1 MILWKHLI
9 QSWQAMPL
17 VWKNSHCVVSQQQQP
32 CFASLL
38 WKPVHW
44 AMEKQ
49 KEKKKKLK
57 KGRADTLF
65 SSLEVMMTTGL

>member
-9 QSWQAMPL
+9 QSWQAVPS

-38 WKPVHW
+38 RKPVHR

-49 KEKKKKLK
+49 KEKKKKN
-57 KGRADTLF
+57 
-65 SSLEVMMTTGL
+65 